1 MLEPLLVRV
10 TTVPSIEQLVT
21 GEEKVEQTRDIEFEE
36 LLVRDAIEPDYELL
50 SANVTGKI

>member
-1 MLEPLLVRV
+1 MRV